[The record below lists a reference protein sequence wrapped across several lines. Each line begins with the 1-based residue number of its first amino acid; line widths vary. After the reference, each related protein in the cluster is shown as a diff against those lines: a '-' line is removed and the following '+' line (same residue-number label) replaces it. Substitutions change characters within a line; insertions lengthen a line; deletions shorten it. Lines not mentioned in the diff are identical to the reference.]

1 MLYVDENDK
10 PGKPS
15 CTGACLK
22 IWPPLTATGTIT
34 VAPGLTLSK
43 YTTVTASDGTKQVA
57 VSGFPL
63 YTFAGKPA
71 GDASGQDVGGFY
83 VVMANGTK
91 YDPGAASGS

>member
-1 MLYVDENDK
+1 
-10 PGKPS
+10 
-15 CTGACLK
+15 
-22 IWPPLTATGTIT
+22 LTA
-34 VAPGLTLSK
+34 K

-71 GDASGQDVGGFY
+71 GDASGQDVAGFY
-83 VVMANGTK
+83 VVKASGTK